1 MPAQRPKRSLLELL
15 GDLRRMVAPLDV
27 LYAAG
32 HLIYRRALRYTML
45 TASIAAVGLA
55 SKALGLPGFTFRQ
68 AVLLPLLIGALSL
81 TFGILLKVV
90 PSMIS
95 SRLMLAA
102 QASDLNLME
111 DYRKSQ
117 TQEHLQVLWD
127 RLYQYECR
135 LQIAA
140 EQDIGKL
147 RKGPLQV
154 DVGALARAKG
164 SFLARANEALCNPL
178 PQIQQM
184 FRVGL
189 DLRFFEDWRD
199 GAYLDRSDSKL
210 VEQFDGNS
218 TLTAA
223 RDAAGLTGL
232 AATMLFNH
240 RKVMQKF
247 WFTLI
252 TRMVAIQT
260 AGDINKL
267 CRRYDTD
274 LFNSQ
279 MLLWP
284 GTEDGEWLDRFPGA
298 REELLRRRRRG
309 IRRTFGR
316 DIATARC
323 VLDHML
329 YCSFAAATELRMRY
343 DPDYC
348 GEEMGYDVVSDLTA
362 EGKSRRDFQR
372 AKGYVARAQA
382 RLKTF
387 EAFCK
392 AHRSGLLAPTGGLD
406 YRIARVAV
414 HTDRPG
420 PDRKGLQKLLEA
432 WDQTRVDGDS
442 GDVDA
447 AERVGRAVDDALRH
461 SERYTR
467 RLMAVRLHHE
477 LTRLSRQGYAELI
490 EKLGYQ
496 DEQGR

>member
-1 MPAQRPKRSLLELL
+1 MPAQRPKRSLLDLL

-117 TQEHLQVLWD
+117 TQQHLRILWD
-127 RLYQYECR
+127 RLYQHECR
-135 LQIAA
+135 LRIAA
-140 EQDIGKL
+140 GRTSSALLAGEAESEKEAFEQAKAKFFD
-147 RKGPLQV
+147 QATE
-154 DVGALARAKG
+154 ALAT
-164 SFLARANEALCNPL
+164 PL
-178 PQIQQM
+178 PQIPQM

-189 DLRFFEDWRD
+189 DLRFLEDWRD

-218 TLTAA
+218 TLLTARA
-223 RDAAGLTGL
+223 EAGLTGL

-247 WFTLI
+247 WFTVI

-260 AGDINKL
+260 ASDINKL
-267 CRRYDTD
+267 CRRFDTD

-298 REELLRRRRRG
+298 REELLRRRRRCV
-309 IRRTFGR
+309 RRTFGR
-316 DIATARC
+316 DLVTAQC

-329 YCSFAAATELRMRY
+329 YCSYAAATELRMRF

-348 GEEMGYDVVSDLTA
+348 DGSLGYDVISDLNA
-362 EGKSRRDFQR
+362 EGRSRRDFQR
-372 AKGYVARAQA
+372 AKAFVRRARQ
-382 RLKTF
+382 RLETF

-392 AHRSGLLAPTGGLD
+392 ALRPDLLTPAGGEN
-406 YRIARVAV
+406 YRVARLAV
-414 HTDRPG
+414 HIDRRGPG
-420 PDRKGLQKLLEA
+420 RDGLHELLDA
-432 WDQTRVDGDS
+432 WGRTRVDGDS
-442 GDVDA
+442 GDIEA
-447 AERVGRAVDDALRH
+447 AEPIRLAIADAVECRRPYA
-461 SERYTR
+461 R
-467 RLMAVRLHHE
+467 RLLAVRLHHE

-496 DEQGR
+496 EE